1 MLANAQVR
9 PHVLNMIDLIE
20 KLEKSKCKIG
30 KKLSQDLI
38 LQFLPDTFSQFTVNF
53 NMNKMDYDLHE
64 MLNLLIDYENQIAS
78 QERKRTVVVVGKNS
92 KKKGKGKYA
101 PKRKPFGP
109 KGGVTKPMH
118 NKVKIDQSDAECF
131 FCKEKRHWKRNC
143 KKCLESLKNK
153 KQGSTLMKNV
163 FMISLTVFDFA
174 IWVLDT
180 SSSFN
185 ICNT

>member
-1 MLANAQVR
+1 
-9 PHVLNMIDLIE
+9 
-20 KLEKSKCKIG
+20 
-30 KKLSQDLI
+30 
-38 LQFLPDTFSQFTVNF
+38 
-53 NMNKMDYDLHE
+53 MDCDLHV

-78 QERKRTVVVVGKNS
+78 ENKKGTVMVVGKNFMRKGKAKYA
-92 KKKGKGKYA
+92 KKKK
-101 PKRKPFGP
+101 KPFGP
-109 KGGVTKPMH
+109 KGGVIKLMH